1 MTSGIMD
8 RLIHPLLDRAK
19 FMHRLGLIRGCFAY
33 GRVKRN
39 ERLTD
44 RAHLYSLK
52 VPEYSEPIWLRAGD
66 SDGFVFGQVMID
78 WQYNF
83 PQVDDVR
90 LIVDA
95 GANIGIS
102 ALYFARRYPGARI
115 IAIEPDPENYAM
127 LERNTR
133 HLPAIR
139 AVQGAV
145 WPRRA
150 SLSII
155 DPTRSRASKM
165 VSEGEGRGPGGIRS
179 VQLDDIV
186 AEHGRIDI
194 LKLDIEGSE
203 KALFEDP
210 SCAGWLAQTHVI
222 YTELHDWMRPGASRT
237 FYRAIT
243 GFDFSQQHLGEVV
256 AITLHHA
263 ANRL

>member
-1 MTSGIMD
+1 MTAGIMD
-8 RLIHPLLDRAK
+8 RSIHRLLERAK

-44 RAHLYSLK
+44 RARLYSLK
-52 VPEYSEPIWLRAGD
+52 VPGYSEPIWLRTGD

-78 WQYNF
+78 WQYNL

-95 GANIGIS
+95 GANIGMS

-115 IAIEPDPENYAM
+115 IAIEPDPDNYAM
-127 LERNTR
+127 LVRNTR
-133 HLPAIR
+133 HLAAIR

-150 SLSII
+150 RLSIV
-155 DPTRSRASKM
+155 DPTRSRASRM
-165 VSEGEGRGPGGIRS
+165 VSEGEGKGPGGIAS
-179 VQLDDIV
+179 VQLDDVV

-194 LKLDIEGSE
+194 LKIDVEGSE
-203 KALFEDP
+203 KELFEEI
-210 SCAGWLAQTHVI
+210 G
-222 YTELHDWMRPGASRT
+222 
-237 FYRAIT
+237 
-243 GFDFSQQHLGEVV
+243 
-256 AITLHHA
+256 
-263 ANRL
+263 RLKMDLE

>member
-1 MTSGIMD
+1 MTSGVMD
-8 RLIHPLLDRAK
+8 RLIHPLLVRAK

-44 RAHLYSLK
+44 AVHLYSLR
-52 VPEYSEPIWLRAGD
+52 VPGYSEPIWLRTGD

-78 WQYNF
+78 WQYNL
-83 PQVDDVR
+83 PQLDDVR

-95 GANIGIS
+95 GANIGMAS
-102 ALYFARRYPGARI
+102 LYLARRYPGATI
-115 IAIEPDPENYAM
+115 IAIEPDPDNYAM
-127 LERNTR
+127 LVRNTR

-165 VSEGEGRGPGGIRS
+165 VSEGEGKGPGGIVS
-179 VQLDDIV
+179 VQLDDLV

-194 LKLDIEGSE
+194 LKIDIEGGE
-203 KALFEDP
+203 KVLFEDP
-210 SCAGWLAQTHVI
+210 SCAGWLEKTRAI
-222 YTELHDWMRPGASRT
+222 YAELHDWMQPGSSRA
-237 FYRAIT
+237 FYRAIS

-263 ANRL
+263 ANPQ